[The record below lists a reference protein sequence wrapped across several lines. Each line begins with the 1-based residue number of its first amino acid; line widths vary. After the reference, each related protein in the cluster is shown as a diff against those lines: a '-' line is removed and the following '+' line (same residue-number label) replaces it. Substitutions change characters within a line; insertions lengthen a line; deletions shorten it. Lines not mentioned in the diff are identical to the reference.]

1 MAKEKFL
8 YFAGSA
14 GADAEADA
22 MVVPVKN
29 LLGIHPT
36 AATTCN
42 VYFSETRFGEDT
54 DDNKTKHYVELTYTS
69 GAFKA
74 VVSEIMREI
83 GNPDTDAP
91 ALIVVADGDNS
102 VFLHNDI
109 SAALISLSDDD
120 VNPDN

>member
-22 MVVPVKN
+22 MVVPVSSI
-29 LLGIHPT
+29 LGIHPT

-42 VYFSETRFGEDT
+42 VYFSETRFGEGT
-54 DDNKTKHYVELTYTS
+54 DADKTRHYVELTYTS

-109 SAALISLSDDD
+109 SAALIALSDSD